1 MSKLISLSFILFLT
15 LGLSAGD
22 RAPDFELLGS
32 PKSVGLKKFKG
43 KFIVLEWF
51 NDGCPFVRKHYDSGN
66 MQFIQK
72 KYNNN
77 VVWLTINSSAP
88 GRQGHLKNLGDAEMM
103 YKNENMFS
111 LSLLLDKRGKT
122 GMDYKAKTTPHMY
135 IINPKGKV
143 IYQGAID
150 STPSADPKDIQM
162 SKNYVTLALDQA
174 LNGKE
179 VSIKK
184 TRPYGCSIKY

>member
-1 MSKLISLSFILFLT
+1 
-15 LGLSAGD
+15 
-22 RAPDFELLGS
+22 
-32 PKSVGLKKFKG
+32 
-43 KFIVLEWF
+43 
-51 NDGCPFVRKHYDSGN
+51 

-88 GRQGHLKNLGDAEMM
+88 GRQGHLKNLGDAKMM

-111 LSLLLDKRGKT
+111 LSLLLDKGGKT
-122 GMDYKAKTTPHMY
+122 WMDYKAKTTPHMY